1 MGPKREI
8 NAVQDMNLHDNM
20 WGLLLFQPIFHPRV
34 RPKESPLT
42 LDILGLW

>member
-20 WGLLLFQPIFHPRV
+20 WGLLLLQPIFHPLSG
-34 RPKESPLT
+34 PKKAY
-42 LDILGLW
+42 

>member
-8 NAVQDMNLHDNM
+8 NAVQDMNLHDNI
-20 WGLLLFQPIFHPRV
+20 WGLLLLQPGFF

-42 LDILGLW
+42 LDILGPW